1 VALLAGLLACRGAT
15 RAASPEPAPPPSTR
29 MQPVTVVTTHD
40 QIAALDGQTVTVHGT
55 YTQVEARRRH
65 PRDTR
70 PPDLQGHV
78 ALVLDDG
85 RKVFLEPIWSPDA
98 LRPDD
103 ERARLTGQ
111 PVAVTGTLHAT
122 MPEPE
127 VPVATLTAACLTPV
141 TAVEAR

>member
-1 VALLAGLLACRGAT
+1 
-15 RAASPEPAPPPSTR
+15 
-29 MQPVTVVTTHD
+29 MTVVTTHD
-40 QIAALDGQTVTVHGT
+40 QIAPLDGQTVTVHGT
-55 YTQVEARRRH
+55 YTPVEVRRRH

-85 RKVFLEPIWSPDA
+85 RKVFLEPVWSESA

-111 PVAVTGTLHAT
+111 AVAVTGTLHAT

-127 VPVATLTAACLTPV
+127 VPVATLTAACLSPV
-141 TAVEAR
+141 TGVEAR